1 MRFRFRTVVKR
12 ETFVVVIET
21 RYRATP
27 FREPS
32 YLDRSPKPLGGV
44 QEYEWHVTYL
54 RTPAGDE
61 NNPVDML
68 AAEASLRLEP
78 DFDDL
83 VLGWCDQDFAR
94 HRNVY

>member
-12 ETFVVVIET
+12 ESFVVVIET

-27 FREPS
+27 FRAPT
-32 YLDRSPKPLGGV
+32 YLDERPRPRGGV
-44 QEYEWHVTYL
+44 KELEWHVAYL
-54 RTPAGDE
+54 RTPAGKE
-61 NNPVDML
+61 NNPVDMM

-83 VLGWCDQDFAR
+83 VGTWCDQDFAR
-94 HRNVY
+94 HEDFC